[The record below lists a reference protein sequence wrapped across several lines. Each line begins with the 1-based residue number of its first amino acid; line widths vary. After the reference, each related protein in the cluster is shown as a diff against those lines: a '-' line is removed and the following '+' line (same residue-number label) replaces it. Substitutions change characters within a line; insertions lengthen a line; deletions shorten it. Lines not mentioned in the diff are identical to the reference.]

1 MSTNLTNLSLLD
13 AAAGG
18 SSGGPLREEEIQFLQ
33 TLFQA
38 ISEAADFQSALNVA
52 LSQVCKVTDWEYGEA
67 WIPSGERTVLELSPV
82 WYGNRGERAYLLA
95 LDQFRLCSEGFIFP
109 PAIGLPGRVW
119 SSQQPEWICDASA
132 QSETFFLR
140 NQIAKAFG
148 IRAGFGVPVLANHE
162 VQAVLVFFTSEDRE
176 EDRQLVK
183 LAKAAAMQLGAFLQ
197 RSLA

>member
-1 MSTNLTNLSLLD
+1 MSANLTN
-13 AAAGG
+13 
-18 SSGGPLREEEIQFLQ
+18 LREEEIQFLQ

-82 WYGNRGERAYLLA
+82 WYGNTRGERAYLLA

-132 QSETFFLR
+132 PQSETFFLR

-148 IRAGFGVPVLANHE
+148 IRGGFGVPVLANHE

-176 EDRQLVK
+176 EDRQLVE